1 MSAPTLAAAPVFVAE
16 AADWLAVEVGVT
28 IGVEVAGKVVM
39 LELGEAVTEFTRIR
53 VLVIVVVDW
62 EVVSSATATWAA
74 AMQRK
79 EVKRALICILA
90 NGHKMQCECFFVEN
104 SEAWTITA
112 VRDSEFLRHWKVEG
126 REKARYLSHVR
137 IEMKQI

>member
-1 MSAPTLAAAPVFVAE
+1 VTVGDRDYRARPIISAKEPAPRTAGMPAPTLAAAPVFVAE

-62 EVVSSATATWAA
+62 EVVSSATAT
-74 AMQRK
+74 
-79 EVKRALICILA
+79 
-90 NGHKMQCECFFVEN
+90 
-104 SEAWTITA
+104 
-112 VRDSEFLRHWKVEG
+112 
-126 REKARYLSHVR
+126 
-137 IEMKQI
+137 